1 MRKPLLLVSLTA
13 LAACSGGGPQTAGGT
28 AVVGGG
34 SGTGTNNS
42 NSSSHTFENPTEAKT
57 YSAIGGIH
65 SYSYS
70 TDERTAAGQ
79 YNQLYAGNAST
90 ARNSGITVAYD
101 PRDAIFEITIADA
114 AAAGVDQTLRFQD
127 PVHRTDFG
135 GAEEPQG
142 GTPDIPGKSIHY
154 LEAGSGTGQLRY
166 DLTQSDTF
174 PVGEADGSRDVSTF
188 FYQKPGTTTK
198 YVTYAGF
205 LRNRTAIVEITNP
218 DSSKYLRQDHVLDR
232 AAFVFG
238 ERTSNSNVPTSG
250 TATYTGDML
259 ATMVYNPLIDTQA
272 DAPTYFQWI
281 TGSASTNIDF
291 GANTFTS
298 TMTGTVTA
306 PNYDV
311 YTSRTH
317 VLDAGAGFSA
327 SGSGT
332 IDLVNKGGFAGQ
344 MGSAGFTQGGASIPV
359 TIAGSSIDGAFYG
372 PNAQEV
378 GGGFRIVGGTPDER
392 IDILGSFV
400 GTKP

>member
-34 SGTGTNNS
+34 TTNTNNS
-42 NSSSHTFENPTEAKT
+42 GSTSNHTFVNPTEAKT
-57 YSAIGGIH
+57 YSAIGGVQH
-65 SYSYS
+65 YVYS
-70 TDERTAAGQ
+70 TDERGVAEQ

-90 ARNSGITVAYD
+90 ARNSAITISYD
-101 PRDAIFEITIADA
+101 PRDAIFELKIADTNA
-114 AAAGVDQTLRFQD
+114 AVNQTIRFQD
-127 PVHRTDFG
+127 PAHRTDFG
-135 GAEEPQG
+135 GASQPQG
-142 GTPDIPGKSIHY
+142 GTPDITGKGIQY
-154 LEAGSGTGQLRY
+154 LQVGSGSGQLRY
-166 DLTQSDTF
+166 DLSQSDTF
-174 PVGEADGSRDVSTF
+174 PVGEANGKRDVSTF

-198 YVTYAGF
+198 YVTYAGYI
-205 LRNRTAIVEITNP
+205 RNQTSIAQVTNP
-218 DSSKYLRQDHVLDR
+218 DNSKYLRQDNILDR

-238 ERTSNSNVPTSG
+238 ERTSNSSVPTSG
-250 TATYTGDML
+250 SATYTGDML

-281 TGSASTNIDF
+281 TGTATTNIDF
-291 GANTFTS
+291 GANTFTQS
-298 TMTGTVTA
+298 MSGTVTA

-317 VLDAGAGFSA
+317 ILDAGATFAA

-332 IDLVNKGGFAGQ
+332 IDLVNKGGFTGQ
-344 MGSAGFTQGGASIPV
+344 VASTSFTQGGSNLPV
-359 TIAGSSIDGAFYG
+359 SIAGSSIDGAFYG
-372 PNAQEV
+372 PNANEV